1 MTKKKMGSLGKLSQF
16 SGIKLQEEEP
26 PAPEPTPLPQSA
38 AVEPNVG
45 ELPPVSPP
53 KEKLVTINI
62 KITRVQQEWLTDTA
76 RQVRENN
83 LDPVPPA
90 ERVFPQ
96 HLIGVAVDLLRKAEV
111 DWSQVRNV
119 EELRKWLNL

>member
-1 MTKKKMGSLGKLSQF
+1 
-16 SGIKLQEEEP
+16 
-26 PAPEPTPLPQSA
+26 
-38 AVEPNVG
+38 
-45 ELPPVSPP
+45 VSPP

-111 DWSQVRNV
+111 DWSQVKNV

>member
-1 MTKKKMGSLGKLSQF
+1 MLGGLEMKKKMGGLGKLSQF
-16 SGIKLQEEEP
+16 SGIKHQEE
-26 PAPEPTPLPQSA
+26 APTPPSA
-38 AVEPNVG
+38 AVEEVA
-45 ELPPVSPP
+45 PVSPP

-62 KITRVQQEWLTDTA
+62 KITRAQQEWLTDIA

-96 HLIGVAVDLLRKAEV
+96 HLIGVAIELLSKADV
-111 DWSQVRNV
+111 DWSQVKNV
-119 EELRKWLNL
+119 EELRQWLNL